1 MWMQENSGSIDIV
14 QLSGLQTLEAYR
26 ITLMKK
32 ATSRSPLKEPLLRL
46 PGQSIDEIASDGQRV
61 KIEETIRPGND

>member
-1 MWMQENSGSIDIV
+1 MQENSESIDIA
-14 QLSGLQTLEAYR
+14 QMEGLQNLEAYR

-32 ATSRSPLKEPLLRL
+32 ASSKSPLKEPLLRL